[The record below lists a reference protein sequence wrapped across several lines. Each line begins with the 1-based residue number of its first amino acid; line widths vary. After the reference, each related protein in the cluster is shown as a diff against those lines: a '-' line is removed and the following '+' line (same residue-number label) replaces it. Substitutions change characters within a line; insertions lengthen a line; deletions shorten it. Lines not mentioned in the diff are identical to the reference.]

1 MLISEGN
8 IKIIKATKQ
17 EMINKFR
24 IDFKIHT
31 GEAEALCLAKEKEC
45 PLAIDDLPTI
55 KACKIMNQSFLTA
68 ETARLTLMMRYTGI
82 MSHTLSQ
89 SNVVVKRGII
99 ADGIIADCM
108 LMLLQRSGSTGL
120 PKRFPPD

>member
-68 ETARLTLMMRYTGI
+68 IHFLINITEEKRIDNQIALAKLEKISFYGRYNRRITGDA
-82 MSHTLSQ
+82 L
-89 SNVVVKRGII
+89 KRIKGG
-99 ADGIIADCM
+99 D
-108 LMLLQRSGSTGL
+108 
-120 PKRFPPD
+120 